1 MTRRRSTVVAVAVG
15 VLVLAGLVWLLRPTP
30 SGTPLDPRGTDAV
43 GTAAMVRLVERLGAT
58 VEVTDTVPDGPDQV
72 LVVLV
77 DRLDDGQ
84 REAVRQRVEDGARLV
99 LLDPRSPLSPVE
111 PSGLLVTDLVGAVG
125 EAPNCPLLDGY
136 VDRVESARWTVFE
149 PTTATS
155 ARCFPVEGGFGLL
168 VQPQG
173 DGEVVVTGV
182 ADALVNREIGQ
193 AHHARLAAALLQPDE
208 VGRVTVVW
216 DATVGGGDTELL
228 DLVPGSLRT
237 AFWVLV
243 VGLVLYALAR
253 ARRLGRPVAEELPVR
268 VPASELALSIGELL
282 ARHGHRDAA
291 AARLRADLRQ
301 EVATALH
308 VPRDTPPDVLAE
320 LLAERAG
327 DDLDRAGLHTA
338 LVDAP
343 VPDDESLVAVTAALA
358 RVRRRL
364 RATAGAGAGRP
375 GSSGHGR

>member
-15 VLVLAGLVWLLRPTP
+15 VLVLAGLVWLLRPTT

-43 GTAAMVRLVERLGAT
+43 GTAAMVRLAERLGAT
-58 VEVTDTVPDGPDQV
+58 VEVTDAVPDGSDQV

-77 DRLDDGQ
+77 DRLDDDQ
-84 REAVRQRVEDGARLV
+84 RDAVRQRVEDGARLV

-125 EAPNCPLLDGY
+125 ESPNCPLLDGY
-136 VDRVESARWTVFE
+136 IDRVESARWTVLE
-149 PTTATS
+149 PTSATTD
-155 ARCFPVEGGFGLL
+155 RCFPVEGGFGLL
-168 VQPQG
+168 VQSQG

-216 DATVGGGDTELL
+216 DATVGGDTELL

-327 DDLDRAGLHTA
+327 DDLDRAGVHTA

-343 VPDDESLVAVTAALA
+343 VPDDEALVAVTAALA

-364 RATAGAGAGRP
+364 RATAGAGAGPP

>member
-1 MTRRRSTVVAVAVG
+1 MTRRRSTVVAVVIG
-15 VLVLAGLVWLLRPTP
+15 LLVMAGLVWLLRPTP
-30 SGTPLDPRGTDAV
+30 SGTPLDPRGTDAT

-58 VEVTDTVPDGPDQV
+58 VEVTDAVPDGTDQV

-84 REAVRQRVEDGARLV
+84 REAVRERVEEGARLV
-99 LLDPRSPLSPVE
+99 LLDPGSPLSPVE
-111 PSGLLVTDLVGAVG
+111 PSGQLVTDLFGAVG
-125 EAPNCPLLDGY
+125 ESPHCPLLDGY

-149 PTTATS
+149 PTGATTE
-155 ARCFPVEGGFGLL
+155 RCFPVEGGFGLL

-173 DGEVVVTGV
+173 DGEVVVTGI

-216 DATVGGGDTELL
+216 DATVGGDTALL

-243 VGLVLYALAR
+243 VGVLLYVLAR
-253 ARRLGRPVAEELPVR
+253 ARRLGRPVAEQLPVR

-282 ARHGHRDAA
+282 SRHEHRDAA

-301 EVATALH
+301 EVAAALH
-308 VPRDTPPDVLAE
+308 VPRDTPPDVLVE

-338 LVDAP
+338 LVDGP
-343 VPDDESLVAVTAALA
+343 VADDEALVAVTAALA

-364 RATAGAGAGRP
+364 RAPAGAGGGRP
-375 GSSGHGR
+375 GSSGPGR